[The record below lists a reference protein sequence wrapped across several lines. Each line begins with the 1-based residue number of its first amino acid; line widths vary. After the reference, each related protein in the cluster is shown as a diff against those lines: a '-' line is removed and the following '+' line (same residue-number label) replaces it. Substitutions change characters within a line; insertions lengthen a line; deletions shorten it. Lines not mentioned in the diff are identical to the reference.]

1 MKEPKQILKVEQ
13 QVVRVDHEVESADAE
28 HGTELKLMWCLQ
40 RRGFAL
46 DMTNVVSWHIH
57 EKWVDTLFRAYST
70 ESSAAV
76 RSVSLTQLIKA
87 DCEMWML
94 LAREFQSVRPNAH
107 GEKPLDEAIARYQS
121 DPRIVVH
128 LMPLPSGRSTAAGT
142 GSSQVDEEEPK
153 KKKRPG
159 KRSRNTPNVP
169 EELKEMHQQTSQG
182 KPICWAYNLQQG
194 CKSSAKGNPPTC
206 NRGAHVCAYC
216 RKPGHG
222 LQACRNYK
230 GNKKD
235 GGEGKHWLHD
245 SGEPSQKRSR
255 LNPTD
260 SSARPS
266 SSSKRKDSLEVQQ
279 NLKRQKFHDDISPE
293 KSDLQ
298 EGYISNDDGSQQSE
312 VHCATVESTM
322 DKSNVDGITQGDS
335 EVSRELK
342 GKGIRN
348 EQDFENLICIEIF
361 SGSGRLTAAIRK
373 LGMRAVAVDRSAQRT
388 KGPVTILDLTKPDDL
403 RYLLNFIESEKDNIM
418 LVHLAPPCGTASA
431 ARNRRHKRLEEAGF
445 DLPVP
450 LRSKEF
456 PMGLPTLRGLDLTKV
471 SLAND
476 LYGLHWQ

>member
-1 MKEPKQILKVEQ
+1 M
-13 QVVRVDHEVESADAE
+13 
-28 HGTELKLMWCLQ
+28 
-40 RRGFAL
+40 
-46 DMTNVVSWHIH
+46 
-57 EKWVDTLFRAYST
+57 
-70 ESSAAV
+70 
-76 RSVSLTQLIKA
+76 
-87 DCEMWML
+87 
-94 LAREFQSVRPNAH
+94 
-107 GEKPLDEAIARYQS
+107 
-121 DPRIVVH
+121 
-128 LMPLPSGRSTAAGT
+128 
-142 GSSQVDEEEPK
+142 
-153 KKKRPG
+153 
-159 KRSRNTPNVP
+159 
-169 EELKEMHQQTSQG
+169 
-182 KPICWAYNLQQG
+182 
-194 CKSSAKGNPPTC
+194 
-206 NRGAHVCAYC
+206 
-216 RKPGHG
+216 
-222 LQACRNYK
+222 
-230 GNKKD
+230 
-235 GGEGKHWLHD
+235 
-245 SGEPSQKRSR
+245 
-255 LNPTD
+255 NPTD

-335 EVSRELK
+335 EVSRKLK

-431 ARNRRHKRLEEAGF
+431 ARNRRHKHLEEAGF

-476 LYGLHWQ
+476 LYWATLTIAEKCIQLNVTVSIENPENSLFWLTDPIQQLFRICPGNLNVFDSCMMGGDRDKATAWWCSDDLFSSLNLRCN

>member
-1 MKEPKQILKVEQ
+1 M
-13 QVVRVDHEVESADAE
+13 
-28 HGTELKLMWCLQ
+28 
-40 RRGFAL
+40 
-46 DMTNVVSWHIH
+46 
-57 EKWVDTLFRAYST
+57 
-70 ESSAAV
+70 
-76 RSVSLTQLIKA
+76 
-87 DCEMWML
+87 
-94 LAREFQSVRPNAH
+94 
-107 GEKPLDEAIARYQS
+107 
-121 DPRIVVH
+121 
-128 LMPLPSGRSTAAGT
+128 
-142 GSSQVDEEEPK
+142 
-153 KKKRPG
+153 
-159 KRSRNTPNVP
+159 
-169 EELKEMHQQTSQG
+169 
-182 KPICWAYNLQQG
+182 
-194 CKSSAKGNPPTC
+194 
-206 NRGAHVCAYC
+206 
-216 RKPGHG
+216 
-222 LQACRNYK
+222 
-230 GNKKD
+230 
-235 GGEGKHWLHD
+235 
-245 SGEPSQKRSR
+245 
-255 LNPTD
+255 NPTD

-322 DKSNVDGITQGDS
+322 DKSNVEGITQGDS

-476 LYGLHWQ
+476 LYWATLTIAEKCIQLNVTVSIENPENSLFWLTDPIQQLFRICPGNFNVFDSCMMGGDRDKATAWWCSDDLFSSLNLRCNKQHTHKPWTPIASSGGLRFPTAEEASYPELLCERVAFLVKEKATSLGYENFHSLVEQSKQKTSAALVSCHVDRR